1 MAACFGMDLRFGLHY
16 RIDQVQLSLGNLDD
30 LLNKTSAN
38 LVLELLNPVGIS
50 VSRNQEDGSLAPAVG

>member
-1 MAACFGMDLRFGLHY
+1 MDLRFGLHH

-50 VSRNQEDGSLAPAVG
+50 VSRNQKDDNTIAPAVG

>member
-1 MAACFGMDLRFGLHY
+1 MDLRFGLHH

-38 LVLELLNPVGIS
+38 LVLELLNPAKIS
-50 VSRNQEDGSLAPAVG
+50 VSRNPNDGNSLAPAVG